1 MRSSRLERQKALIDF
16 TLSSLLRR
24 KGKNIALLIVYGVVV
39 FVLASVMFF
48 AHALKREA
56 QLLLKGAPE
65 LTVQRVIA
73 GRQELVPVT
82 YLDRIREIRGVTSG
96 RGRLW
101 GYYYYPSVKAN
112 FTLMVPEGFGHGP
125 GNLVVGNGVSRIL
138 QVNKGSEMWLQA
150 SDGTAM
156 KFTVAATMPEE
167 SELVSSDLILM
178 SAADFTRLFNIPDGH
193 VTDLLFTVR
202 NPRELP
208 TISEKITR
216 LFPDSRPII
225 KDEILRT
232 YNAVFDWRQGIL
244 IAILSGALLAF
255 AILAWDKASGLS
267 AEERKEIGILKAI
280 GWETSDVIVLKFWE
294 GAVISLASFL
304 VGVVSAYIH
313 VFFFSA
319 AFFEP
324 VLKGW
329 AVLYPKFRLEP
340 FIDVSLL
347 AALFFL
353 VVVPYTVATIIPS
366 WKAAIVDPDAQMR

>member
-1 MRSSRLERQKALIDF
+1 MRSRRLERQRAMIDF

-24 KGKNIALLIVYGVVV
+24 KGRNIALLLVYATVV

-65 LTVQRVIA
+65 LTVQRTIA
-73 GRQELVPVT
+73 GRQGLVPVS
-82 YLDRIREIRGVTSG
+82 YIERIREIRGVTGG

-125 GNLVVGNGVSRIL
+125 GKLVIGNGVSRVL
-138 QVNKGSEMWLQA
+138 QVGKGSEMWLQA

-156 KFTVAATMPEE
+156 KFIVAATMAEE
-167 SELVSSDLILM
+167 SELVSADLILM
-178 SAADFTRLFNIPDGH
+178 SAADFTRLFSIPDGFT
-193 VTDLLFTVR
+193 TDLLFTVR

-208 TISEKITR
+208 TIAEKITR

-232 YNAVFDWRQGIL
+232 YDAVFDWRQGIM
-244 IAILSGALLAF
+244 IAVLSGALLAF

-267 AEERKEIGILKAI
+267 AEERKEIGVLKAI
-280 GWETSDVIVLKFWE
+280 GWETSDVIALKFWE

-304 VGVVSAYIH
+304 VGVIFAYIH
-313 VFFFSA
+313 VFFFSG

-324 VLKGW
+324 VLRGW
-329 AVLYPKFRLEP
+329 AVLYPKFRPEP
-340 FIDVSLL
+340 FVDAYLL

-353 VVVPYTVATIIPS
+353 VVIPYTVATIVPS